1 MFCKSS
7 RFVFCFFFSSL
18 PETNKS
24 PPKKSILTAGAPFF
38 TGVCEETCS
47 LFTCPV
53 GFKPKPKATLG
64 NSQEGQIWGMVALGV
79 GFCDVLWPGF
89 GCKIEKQIGAEVEV
103 VDFCSGT

>member
-1 MFCKSS
+1 MF
-7 RFVFCFFFSSL
+7 FVFFSSL

-24 PPKKSILTAGAPFF
+24 PNKNSILTAGAPFF

-64 NSQEGQIWGMVALGV
+64 NSQEGQIWGGSIGGLGFV
-79 GFCDVLWPGF
+79 MFLWPGF
-89 GCKIEKQIGAEVEV
+89 GCKIEKQIRAEVEV